1 MPGRFLVYLHTFSY
15 SGIFTFNPRGIAMAT
30 LTTLDGNQITFSPG
44 NVTVVA
50 DHDASTGAAVTCIYG
65 VTKEM
70 LRINEAVPA
79 FMARVKI
86 TAKFAQL
93 TRPNG
98 SPVWINGSA
107 VSSLRAPLPGEYVA
121 GVNAVVFTDALVQG
135 VKESVEAT
143 TAALNAH
150 GGDF

>member
-1 MPGRFLVYLHTFSY
+1 
-15 SGIFTFNPRGIAMAT
+15 MAT
-30 LTTLDGNQITFSPG
+30 LNTIDGHQITFSPG
-44 NVTVVA
+44 KVVAIA

-70 LRINEAVPA
+70 LHINEGVKA
-79 FMARVKI
+79 FIARLKI
-86 TAKFAQL
+86 AKKLAQL
-93 TRPNG
+93 TRPNS

-121 GVNAVVFTDALVQG
+121 GVNTIVSTGALVQG

-143 TAALNAH
+143 TTALNDH
-150 GGDF
+150 GGDL